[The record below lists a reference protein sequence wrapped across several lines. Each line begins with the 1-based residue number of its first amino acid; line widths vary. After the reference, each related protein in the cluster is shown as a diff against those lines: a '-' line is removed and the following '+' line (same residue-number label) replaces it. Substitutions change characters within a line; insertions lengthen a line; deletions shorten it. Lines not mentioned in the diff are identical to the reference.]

1 MIIKRWQAD
10 SLPTLEQLKL
20 FLFNEGLDPYEESL
34 ASGSKVM
41 DHKHPFCEVRY
52 VSKGEMQFNI
62 SGNRFVLREG
72 DKVEIPANTKHSF
85 MIPEHSDCVCACA
98 QRAI

>member
-10 SLPTLEQLKL
+10 NLPTLEQLKI
-20 FLFNEGLDPYEESL
+20 FLSTEGLDPYEELL
-34 ASGSKVM
+34 AAGAKVI

-72 DKVEIPANTKHSF
+72 DKLEIPANTKHSF
-85 MIPEHSDCVCACA
+85 TIPDTTDCICVCA